1 MIIDLD
7 IQEMRTAD
15 LVPYA
20 GNAKEHPQ
28 RQVEQIA
35 ASIEQFGFNDP
46 VGIWHDADGR
56 PVIVEGHGRVMAAQM
71 LGMESVP
78 VVTLDHLD
86 DEGRRAY
93 GIAHNATNMSS
104 GFDDDALRAE
114 LAAISQIDMEAFGV
128 DVSAVLEQVAQVPED
143 DAPTPENV
151 SQRVTEGDAWR
162 MGEHVLV
169 CGDATDPAAYARLF
183 HDSGRADMLLT
194 DPPYNV
200 DYVGKTADA
209 LTIEGD
215 DMSACEYVAFLAD
228 ALSAA
233 GGALREGGAFYLWYA
248 AWRTRE
254 MFEACR
260 GAHLEVRQAIYWI
273 KQQFVL
279 GRQDYQWQ
287 TEPCLYG
294 WRDGAAH
301 WFAPTR
307 TERNVIDDTLDPDRM
322 TKEQL
327 RDALRGII
335 DAVPT
340 DAIHEAKPNRNGEHP
355 TMKPVRLF
363 ARLIRNSSR
372 PGETVLDP
380 FAGSGTTVVACEGMG
395 RRARVIELDPRY
407 CDVILERWERM
418 TGKTA
423 ERVG

>member
-1 MIIDLD
+1 M
-7 IQEMRTAD
+7 
-15 LVPYA
+15 
-20 GNAKEHPQ
+20 
-28 RQVEQIA
+28 
-35 ASIEQFGFNDP
+35 
-46 VGIWHDADGR
+46 
-56 PVIVEGHGRVMAAQM
+56 
-71 LGMESVP
+71 
-78 VVTLDHLD
+78 
-86 DEGRRAY
+86 
-93 GIAHNATNMSS
+93 
-104 GFDDDALRAE
+104 
-114 LAAISQIDMEAFGV
+114 
-128 DVSAVLEQVAQVPED
+128 
-143 DAPTPENV
+143 
-151 SQRVTEGDAWR
+151 
-162 MGEHVLV
+162 
-169 CGDATDPAAYARLF
+169 
-183 HDSGRADMLLT
+183 
-194 DPPYNV
+194 
-200 DYVGKTADA
+200 
-209 LTIEGD
+209 
-215 DMSACEYVAFLAD
+215 
-228 ALSAA
+228 
-233 GGALREGGAFYLWYA
+233 REGGAFYLWYA
-248 AWRTRE
+248 AWRTWE

-260 GAHLEVRQAIYWI
+260 GARLEVRQAIYWI

-395 RRARVIELDPRY
+395 RRARVIELGPRY

-423 ERVG
+423 ERIG